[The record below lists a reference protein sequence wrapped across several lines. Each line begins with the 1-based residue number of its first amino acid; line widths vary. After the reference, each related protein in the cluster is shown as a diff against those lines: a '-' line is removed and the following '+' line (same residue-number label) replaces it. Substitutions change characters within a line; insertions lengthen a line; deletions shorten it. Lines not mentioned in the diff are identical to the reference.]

1 MAELAKNVSDHSLNK
16 GKTVS
21 PELDEIEFPKSSF
34 KGILKEFSEA
44 VAEVND
50 VDPAMCLM
58 SGLAA
63 ISGAVG
69 KSYKAN
75 NGSKHGGTYLNLY
88 TLISATSSCGK
99 GVIMGNMLKPLHDF
113 EQAIQDEFQTKV
125 PALKAKLAMLQKNKQ
140 KILSPKEGSSNSSQ
154 DQLIDIQRQIDEIS
168 SDERNLHGPK
178 PFFIDNASPEAMGV
192 ALQEADGVLFSASS
206 EAGDIFSNMQG
217 KYSNQ
222 GNDFILILKGF
233 SGDPT
238 EFRRVGRPNVKIQ
251 EPCLSSLWMA
261 QPSVV
266 AKLIRDKEASSQG
279 LTARILYFEGEMI
292 LDPETMDEISIDPSI
307 KESWTEKIQ
316 EILSIRKD
324 LQHAYEMRFTD
335 DARKYLL
342 EFHNKRRRETH
353 GDLSAY
359 RNELGKSREI
369 AMRLAGLLAI
379 AESEDS
385 KPKEINEDQTR
396 RAVEI
401 VKFCQQKLMNEI
413 KTGRIFSLR
422 EFKNQLLT
430 VLQDKENRQETMREL
445 SRSGYRKEDI
455 EEVVGTYIEIFEIID
470 IKGSRGRSSRILRL
484 RQPTTE

>member
-1 MAELAKNVSDHSLNK
+1 
-16 GKTVS
+16 
-21 PELDEIEFPKSSF
+21 
-34 KGILKEFSEA
+34 
-44 VAEVND
+44 
-50 VDPAMCLM
+50 
-58 SGLAA
+58 
-63 ISGAVG
+63 
-69 KSYKAN
+69 
-75 NGSKHGGTYLNLY
+75 
-88 TLISATSSCGK
+88 
-99 GVIMGNMLKPLHDF
+99 
-113 EQAIQDEFQTKV
+113 
-125 PALKAKLAMLQKNKQ
+125 
-140 KILSPKEGSSNSSQ
+140 
-154 DQLIDIQRQIDEIS
+154 
-168 SDERNLHGPK
+168 
-178 PFFIDNASPEAMGV
+178 
-192 ALQEADGVLFSASS
+192 
-206 EAGDIFSNMQG
+206 
-217 KYSNQ
+217 
-222 GNDFILILKGF
+222 
-233 SGDPT
+233 
-238 EFRRVGRPNVKIQ
+238 
-251 EPCLSSLWMA
+251 
-261 QPSVV
+261 
-266 AKLIRDKEASSQG
+266 
-279 LTARILYFEGEMI
+279 
-292 LDPETMDEISIDPSI
+292 
-307 KESWTEKIQ
+307 
-316 EILSIRKD
+316 
-324 LQHAYEMRFTD
+324 MRFTD

-369 AMRLAGLLAI
+369 AMRLAGLLAV